1 LVATAACSHSARTGG
16 QIGEQDRTFV
26 QMAAAGGLAE
36 VAAGNLAQQ
45 RALNPNVRAFGAQ
58 MVNDHTIVN
67 NRLMAIASQ
76 EGVTPP
82 TAPDEAHVVAAARL
96 QQLSGDQFDY
106 TYMQQQLQDHEK
118 TIQVF
123 QQEASTGQAPNLKAF
138 AVQTMPILQHH
149 LDMAEQIM
157 SR

>member
-1 LVATAACSHSARTGG
+1 
-16 QIGEQDRTFV
+16 
-26 QMAAAGGLAE
+26 MAAAGGLAE

-45 RALNPNVRAFGAQ
+45 RALSPNVRAFGAQ
-58 MVNDHTIVN
+58 MVNDHTMVN

-76 EGVTPP
+76 EGMTPP

-96 QQLSGDQFDY
+96 QQLSGDQFDS

-123 QQEASTGQAPNLKAF
+123 QQE
-138 AVQTMPILQHH
+138 V
-149 LDMAEQIM
+149 
-157 SR
+157 